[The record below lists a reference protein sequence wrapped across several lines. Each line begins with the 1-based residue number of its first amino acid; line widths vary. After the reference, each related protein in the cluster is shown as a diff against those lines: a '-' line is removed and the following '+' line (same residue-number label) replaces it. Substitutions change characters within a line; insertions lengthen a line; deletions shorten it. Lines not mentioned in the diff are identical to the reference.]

1 MIAVEQAKIFLI
13 FIIIGIL
20 ISFIFDIFR
29 ILRKVYKFNN
39 LMIYIQD
46 IIFWIIAGI
55 ITLFSIFK
63 FNSGNIRLYLFFS
76 MFIGV
81 ILYTCSLSNNIRI
94 IGTIIIRLLNTI
106 ISKIIKLLCIPIK
119 AIYKIICNLKN
130 KLLIVNKNKTKFN
143 LKSKKSIKNNII
155 L

>member
-1 MIAVEQAKIFLI
+1 MIAIEQARIFLI

-29 ILRKVYKFNN
+29 ILRKVYKFTN

-46 IIFWIIAGI
+46 IVFWIIAGV

-81 ILYTCSLSNNIRI
+81 ILYTCSLSNNIRA
-94 IGTIIIRLLNTI
+94 IGTIIMKLLNTI
-106 ISKIIKLLCIPIK
+106 ISKIIKLLYKPIGV
-119 AIYKIICNLKN
+119 IYKIICKLKN
-130 KLLIVNKNKTKFN
+130 KLLVINKDKIKFN
-143 LKSKKSIKNNII
+143 FKSKKSIKNNIM